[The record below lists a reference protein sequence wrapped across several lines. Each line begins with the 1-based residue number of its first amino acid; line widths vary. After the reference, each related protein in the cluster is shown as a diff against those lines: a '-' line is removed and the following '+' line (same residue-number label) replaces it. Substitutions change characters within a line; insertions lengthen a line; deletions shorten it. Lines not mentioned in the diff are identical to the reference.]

1 MEKTLIKAVRMDD
14 GLELKLEGTTTELL
28 VALTALVERTSKITG
43 LSVEHICFAMTGS
56 AKALAWNKPLN
67 DALLEVTPNDTDLR

>member
-28 VALTALVERTSKITG
+28 VALTALVESTSKITG
-43 LSVEHICFAMTGS
+43 FSVEHICYALTGS
-56 AKALAWNKPLN
+56 AKSLA
-67 DALLEVTPNDTDLR
+67 